1 MAKILVVDDEV
12 RIRDLLKHMLTADG
26 HQVLF
31 AENGAQGCTLFR
43 QHKPD
48 LLITDLVMP
57 EQNGID
63 MILELKKEF
72 PAMRVVAISGG
83 GGITG
88 SFDYLPIAKLVGA
101 HHILQKPFG
110 MHELKVAVGDALAA
124 G

>member
-1 MAKILVVDDEV
+1 MASILVVDDEAQ
-12 RIRDLLKHMLTADG
+12 IRDLLKHMLTASG
-26 HQVLF
+26 HQVLL
-31 AENGAQGCTLFR
+31 AENGNEGCRLYR
-43 QHKPD
+43 QHQPD

-63 MILELKKEF
+63 MILELKKAF

-101 HHILQKPFG
+101 RHILKKPFG
-110 MHELKVAVGDALAA
+110 MQDLKAAVEDVLATD
-124 G
+124 